1 MQRCSLESEHGMI
14 TEIGLQGNIGER
26 VIGLYRDALC
36 YVEVFGGLPTSL
48 YSKQALLA
56 LAFHAGI

>member
-1 MQRCSLESEHGMI
+1 MI

-36 YVEVFGGLPTSL
+36 YVEVFEGLPTSL